1 MFLLCL
7 EGARAVESRDLLGR
21 KEREGGGEERKSETG
36 DLSVSPVKKKQADN
50 MRRNVLLLLVALVAA
65 VGAALFYSPTF
76 AAARALLDWEDDLRP
91 R

>member
-1 MFLLCL
+1 M
-7 EGARAVESRDLLGR
+7 V
-21 KEREGGGEERKSETG
+21 TG
-36 DLSVSPVKKKQADN
+36 FTTEKKNKPVN

-65 VGAALFYSPTF
+65 VGAALFSAPSV